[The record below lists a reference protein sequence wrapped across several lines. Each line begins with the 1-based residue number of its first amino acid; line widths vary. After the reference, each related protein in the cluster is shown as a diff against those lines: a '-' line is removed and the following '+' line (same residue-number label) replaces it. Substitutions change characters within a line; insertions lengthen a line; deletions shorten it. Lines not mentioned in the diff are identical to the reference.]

1 MSEEENKRLYAHYA
15 SRASGSY
22 KTANPSN
29 PVRDELVK
37 SDAKRHLA
45 DLIKKNPGL
54 EIKEEPVVL
63 VNAVIA
69 KSKGKKNGR
78 E

>member
-54 EIKEEPVVL
+54 VVEEVRPVEEEV
-63 VNAVIA
+63 